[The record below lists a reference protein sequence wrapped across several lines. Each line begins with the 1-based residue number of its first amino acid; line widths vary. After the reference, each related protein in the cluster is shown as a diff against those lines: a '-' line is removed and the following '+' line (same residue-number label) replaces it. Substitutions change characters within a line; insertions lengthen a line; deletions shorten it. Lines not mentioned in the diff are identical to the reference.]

1 MNARH
6 QKIDTTSDDVII
18 KKQNPH
24 VFLVETYVEESKRKL
39 HDKLSEQGVNL
50 VATATS
56 ANQLAKAVVEHSPD
70 ILVLSV
76 DFLDAETLD
85 QLIQVN
91 RDSPVPVVVFA
102 KQHAPEAMK
111 IVVEAEVSSYVV
123 DNVDAH
129 RLPVI
134 LDLAAARFRKMQS
147 VSDELKQT
155 KERLSER
162 KLIEKAKGILMQ
174 QKSLTEEQAYSQMR
188 RSAMNQ
194 GQSMAELARRIIG
207 VFEMLDR

>member
-6 QKIDTTSDDVII
+6 QKIDMTSTEVTIN
-18 KKQNPH
+18 KQNQR

-39 HDKLSEQGVNL
+39 HDKLIEQGVNL
-50 VATATS
+50 VATATI
-56 ANQLAKAVVEHSPD
+56 AHELAKAVIEHSPD

-76 DFLDAETLD
+76 DFLDAATLD

-91 RDSPVPVVVFA
+91 RDSPLPVVVFA

-111 IVVEAEVSSYVV
+111 VVVEAEVSSYVV

-134 LDLAAARFRKMQS
+134 LDLAAARFTKMQS

-194 GQSMAELARRIIG
+194 GQSMAELAKRIIG
-207 VFEMLDR
+207 VFEMLD

>member
-6 QKIDTTSDDVII
+6 EKIDTTAADKII
-18 KKQNPH
+18 EHQNPR
-24 VFLVETYVEESKRKL
+24 VFLVETYVEESKRRL
-39 HDKLSEQGVNL
+39 HDKLVEQGVYL
-50 VATATS
+50 VATATKT
-56 ANQLAKAVVEHSPD
+56 NGLAKAVVEHSPD

-76 DFLDAETLD
+76 DFLDAATLD

-91 RDSPVPVVVFA
+91 KDSPLPVVVFA

-111 IVVEAEVSSYVV
+111 VVVEAEVSSYVV

-134 LDLAAARFRKMQS
+134 LDLAAARFTKMQS

-174 QKSLTEEQAYSQMR
+174 QKSR
-188 RSAMNQ
+188 H
-194 GQSMAELARRIIG
+194 IG
-207 VFEMLDR
+207 RVRHSNFSRL